1 MRHVCEARRVPRRN
15 GGVTGH
21 DEACN
26 TMDIE
31 VYSSTSEEE
40 TFHLGVEFS
49 KRIVPGDVV
58 AFYGDLGAGKTEF
71 IKGICEGLA
80 VREIVSSPTFNIVN
94 EYRGEDR
101 NGKVLTLFHIDLYR
115 IESPSELVEIGME
128 ETLANPQAVKL
139 IEWAGIAR
147 AILPLERYDVE
158 LTALDDENARRIEV
172 IHRDPVGVNGANGS
186 PRVYSK

>member
-1 MRHVCEARRVPRRN
+1 
-15 GGVTGH
+15 
-21 DEACN
+21 
-26 TMDIE
+26 MDIE

-40 TFHLGVEFS
+40 TFRLGIEFS

-94 EYRGEDR
+94 EYAGEDR
-101 NGKVLTLFHIDLYR
+101 NGRALTLFHIDLYR

-128 ETLANPQAVKL
+128 ETVNDPEAIKL
-139 IEWAGIAR
+139 IEWAEMAEKL
-147 AILPLERYDVE
+147 LPRERYDVK

-172 IHRDPVGVNGANGS
+172 IHRDPVALNGS
-186 PRVYSK
+186 NGSSHIYSK